1 MKNQKSLLILLLCL
15 LFAACSKK
23 SEIVSFQDKND
34 SQFYAEIASVRNEVN
49 QKNKISQE
57 EITKTI
63 EPTADENENSQ
74 ENQIQETENTE
85 MGNNFQNE
93 TLKENSSISSN
104 SEKVDYE
111 INPDDTKYDDDI
123 TTEFSLHKENELEF
137 ILYHNLR
144 NVEEIDWKAHEVFKD
159 WSTSTRVS
167 KWCKQKYSEIDLL
180 WNYRNGAILQMTTES
195 PEWKTKR
202 GVKVGDPIEKVTELY
217 GPDSYIFVWDYEKE
231 EYKKTTFDENSSF
244 SLLVTNDFQS
254 LNAGNKI
261 EEEMMSMVFHQK
273 DGIICKIEIYCHS

>member
-49 QKNKISQE
+49 QKNKILQE
-57 EITKTI
+57 ENAEATSIADESTQESENSEESSTI
-63 EPTADENENSQ
+63 ENKINGTNVNEV
-74 ENQIQETENTE
+74 
-85 MGNNFQNE
+85 
-93 TLKENSSISSN
+93 
-104 SEKVDYE
+104 EKLDYV
-111 INPDDTKYDDDI
+111 IDTDDSPYDDAT
-123 TTEFSLHKENELEF
+123 TTEFSLQNVYGQKC
-137 ILYHNLR
+137 ILYHNIRKIENLDYA
-144 NVEEIDWKAHEVFKD
+144 NYKEYKD
-159 WSTSTRVS
+159 WETPYKTLE
-167 KWCKQKYSEIDLL
+167 YSGISFMWVYDD
-180 WNYRNGAILQMTTES
+180 GTILQMTTES
-195 PEWKTKR
+195 PEWETKR